1 MGVLKMFVVVKGVLT
16 GAFSICAH
24 IKLRTRD
31 IIAEKSFNRVKSMN
45 TPLSPSMEITPEG
58 YLICKSVPLA
68 RTGVQVY
75 SATAEPEQLCDV
87 NGVPLPALDGVIQV
101 DKPEAV
107 LFDPECIASWQNK
120 PVTIGHNEV
129 TAQNWRELSVGTAIN
144 VRRGVGPT
152 ANNLVADLLIT
163 DANAVRE
170 LTVNKDAPREISL
183 GYDAQYQSDGPGLAH
198 QTQIRGNH
206 IAIVPQGKAGAF
218 CRIYDSVPLQEVGKG
233 KLMSLKEEL
242 NALIDKALGTKS
254 LTNDSDTGNEEDKA
268 NSAPEQGTAPAA
280 PAVQQGE
287 AGEQNKSQDVEQNG
301 VEQNPPLD
309 PVQALSTKVDA
320 LGAQL
325 TKLIEILAQKA
336 GANTAEGQ
344 DNGVTEQ
351 TAPAQDVE
359 QNGVEQKQN
368 VPQENVPQGQDAG
381 AADKPRQI
389 IISLEPNN
397 PMIKQNQ

>member
-1 MGVLKMFVVVKGVLT
+1 
-16 GAFSICAH
+16 
-24 IKLRTRD
+24 
-31 IIAEKSFNRVKSMN
+31 
-45 TPLSPSMEITPEG
+45 MEITPEG

-75 SATAEPEQLCDV
+75 SATEHLSDV

-163 DANAVRE
+163 DADAVRE
-170 LTVNKDAPREISL
+170 LTVNKQAAREISL

-233 KLMSLKEEL
+233 ELMSLKEEL

-254 LTNDSDTGNEEDKA
+254 LTNDSDAASESEEDK
-268 NSAPEQGTAPAA
+268 GKTAPAA

-287 AGEQNKSQDVEQNG
+287 AGEQNKSQDVEQNS

-351 TAPAQDVE
+351 AAPAQDVE
-359 QNGVEQKQN
+359 QNAVEQKQD
-368 VPQENVPQGQDAG
+368 VPQENVPQAQDAG
-381 AADKPRQI
+381 AAEDKPRQI

-397 PMIKQNQ
+397 PMIKKNQ

>member
-1 MGVLKMFVVVKGVLT
+1 MGVLTMFVEVKGVLT

-75 SATAEPEQLCDV
+75 SATEQLSDV

-242 NALIDKALGTKS
+242 TALIDKALGTQS
-254 LTNDSDTGNEEDKA
+254 LTNDSDAASESEEDK
-268 NSAPEQGTAPAA
+268 GKTTTAA
-280 PAVQQGE
+280 PAVQGE
-287 AGEQNKSQDVEQNG
+287 AAEQNKSQDVEQNS

-351 TAPAQDVE
+351 AAPAQNVE
-359 QNGVEQKQN
+359 QNAVEQKQN

-381 AADKPRQI
+381 AAEDKPRQI
-389 IISLEPNN
+389 IISLDPNN
-397 PMIKQNQ
+397 PMIKQQ

>member
-1 MGVLKMFVVVKGVLT
+1 MGVLTMFVEVKGVLT

-75 SATAEPEQLCDV
+75 SATEHLSDV

-163 DANAVRE
+163 DADAVRE

-268 NSAPEQGTAPAA
+268 NSAPEQGTATAA

-287 AGEQNKSQDVEQNG
+287 AGEQNKSQDVEQN
-301 VEQNPPLD
+301 
-309 PVQALSTKVDA
+309 A
-320 LGAQL
+320 
-325 TKLIEILAQKA
+325 
-336 GANTAEGQ
+336 
-344 DNGVTEQ
+344 
-351 TAPAQDVE
+351 
-359 QNGVEQKQN
+359 VEQKQD
-368 VPQENVPQGQDAG
+368 VPQENVPQAQDAG
-381 AADKPRQI
+381 AAEDKPRQI

-397 PMIKQNQ
+397 PMIKKNQ

>member
-1 MGVLKMFVVVKGVLT
+1 
-16 GAFSICAH
+16 
-24 IKLRTRD
+24 
-31 IIAEKSFNRVKSMN
+31 
-45 TPLSPSMEITPEG
+45 MEITPEG

-75 SATAEPEQLCDV
+75 SAMEHLSDA

-107 LFDPECIASWQNK
+107 LFDPECVASWQNK
-120 PVTIGHNEV
+120 PVTMGHNEV
-129 TAQNWRELSVGTAIN
+129 NAQNWRELTVGTAIN

-163 DANAVRE
+163 DADAVRE
-170 LTVNKDAPREISL
+170 LTVNKQAAREISL

-206 IAIVPQGKAGAF
+206 IAIVPRGKAGSF
-218 CRIYDSVPLQEVGKG
+218 CRIYDSDTVSLQAKGKG

-242 NALIDKALGTKS
+242 TALIDKALGTQS
-254 LTNDSDTGNEEDKA
+254 LTNDSDAASEEDKGGA
-268 NSAPEQGTAPAA
+268 APAA
-280 PAVQQGE
+280 PAVQSE
-287 AGEQNKSQDVEQNG
+287 ATEQNKSQDVEQNS
-301 VEQNPPLD
+301 VEQSEQNPPLD

-336 GANTAEGQ
+336 GSNSAEGQ
-344 DNGVTEQ
+344 GNGVSEQ
-351 TAPAQDVE
+351 AAPAQDVE
-359 QNGVEQKQN
+359 QNSVEQKQD
-368 VPQENVPQGQDAG
+368 VPQENVPQAQDAG
-381 AADKPRQI
+381 AAEDKPRQI
-389 IISLEPNN
+389 IISLDPNN
-397 PMIKQNQ
+397 PMIKQQ

>member
-1 MGVLKMFVVVKGVLT
+1 MRDGVTEQASQSPQVPNSAQALGGFVVLDLHRWRAASKMGVLTMFVEVKGVLT

-75 SATAEPEQLCDV
+75 SATEQLSDV

-242 NALIDKALGTKS
+242 TALIDKALGTQS
-254 LTNDSDTGNEEDKA
+254 LTNDSDAASESEEDK
-268 NSAPEQGTAPAA
+268 GKTTTAA
-280 PAVQQGE
+280 PAVQGE
-287 AGEQNKSQDVEQNG
+287 AGEQNKSQDVEQN
-301 VEQNPPLD
+301 
-309 PVQALSTKVDA
+309 A
-320 LGAQL
+320 
-325 TKLIEILAQKA
+325 
-336 GANTAEGQ
+336 
-344 DNGVTEQ
+344 
-351 TAPAQDVE
+351 
-359 QNGVEQKQN
+359 VEQKQN
-368 VPQENVPQGQDAG
+368 VSQENVPQAQDAG
-381 AADKPRQI
+381 AAEDKPRQI
-389 IISLEPNN
+389 IISLDPNN
-397 PMIKQNQ
+397 PMIKQQ

>member
-1 MGVLKMFVVVKGVLT
+1 
-16 GAFSICAH
+16 
-24 IKLRTRD
+24 
-31 IIAEKSFNRVKSMN
+31 
-45 TPLSPSMEITPEG
+45 MEITPEG

-75 SATAEPEQLCDV
+75 SATEHLSDV

-163 DANAVRE
+163 DADAVRE
-170 LTVNKDAPREISL
+170 LTVNKQAAREISL

-242 NALIDKALGTKS
+242 TALIDKALGTQS
-254 LTNDSDTGNEEDKA
+254 LTNDSDAASESEEDK
-268 NSAPEQGTAPAA
+268 GKTAPAA
-280 PAVQQGE
+280 PAVQGE
-287 AGEQNKSQDVEQNG
+287 ATEQNKSQDVEQNA
-301 VEQNPPLD
+301 VEQNQPLD

-336 GANTAEGQ
+336 GSNTAEGQ

-351 TAPAQDVE
+351 AAPAQDVE
-359 QNGVEQKQN
+359 QNSVEQK
-368 VPQENVPQGQDAG
+368 QDAG
-381 AADKPRQI
+381 AAEDKPRQI

-397 PMIKQNQ
+397 PMIKKNQ

>member
-1 MGVLKMFVVVKGVLT
+1 
-16 GAFSICAH
+16 
-24 IKLRTRD
+24 
-31 IIAEKSFNRVKSMN
+31 MN

-75 SATAEPEQLCDV
+75 SATELLSDV

-107 LFDPECIASWQNK
+107 LFDPECVASWQNK
-120 PVTIGHNEV
+120 PVTMGHNEV
-129 TAQNWRELSVGTAIN
+129 NAQNWRELTVGTAIN

-170 LTVNKDAPREISL
+170 LTVNKQAAREISL
-183 GYDAQYQSDGPGLAH
+183 GYDAEYQSDGPGLAH

-206 IAIVPQGKAGAF
+206 IAIVPRGKAGSF
-218 CRIYDSVPLQEVGKG
+218 CRIYDSDTVSLQAKGKG

-242 NALIDKALGTKS
+242 TALIDKALGTQS
-254 LTNDSDTGNEEDKA
+254 LTNDSDAADNEEDKGKDGA
-268 NSAPEQGTAPAA
+268 APAA

-287 AGEQNKSQDVEQNG
+287 AGEQNKSQDVEQNS
-301 VEQNPPLD
+301 VEQSEQNPPLD

-336 GANTAEGQ
+336 GANSAEGQ
-344 DNGVTEQ
+344 DNGVPEQ
-351 TAPAQDVE
+351 AAPAQDVE
-359 QNGVEQKQN
+359 QNSVEQKQN
-368 VPQENVPQGQDAG
+368 VPQENVPQAQDAG
-381 AADKPRQI
+381 AAEDKPRQI
-389 IISLEPNN
+389 IISLEPND